1 MLKYAG
7 TFAINHEKIRKHP
20 ETISKIK
27 PYLDQ
32 YHWKDITKDWK
43 IFKQTTEQ
51 LFLISCLIK
60 KWWTRKNKISL
71 HYKTWLEA

>member
-20 ETISKIK
+20 ERISKIK

-43 IFKQTTEQ
+43 NFKQTTTFVLNIMFNQEMVD
-51 LFLISCLIK
+51 
-60 KWWTRKNKISL
+60 
-71 HYKTWLEA
+71 

>member
-7 TFAINHEKIRKHP
+7 TFAINHEKIRKHS
-20 ETISKIK
+20 ERISKIK
-27 PYLDQ
+27 PYIDQ

-43 IFKQTTEQ
+43 NFKQTTGQ

-60 KWWTRKNKISL
+60 KWWTRKNKRSL
-71 HYKTWLEA
+71 HYKTRLEA